1 MLEVE
6 NADAHWSLA
15 AGKAVWRREGR
26 VAVLMAVLVRPRATR
41 GAERVRERRESMMN
55 LFMLLFRIGFLGLM

>member
-6 NADAHWSLA
+6 NADAHWSLE
-15 AGKAVWRREGR
+15 AGKAAWRREGR

-41 GAERVRERRESMMN
+41 GAERVRVRRESMMN
-55 LFMLLFRIGFLGLM
+55 MFMLWIRIDFLG